1 MKLGIDVAREIT
13 AGRGAIGP
21 NAVGYGV
28 SVPARRRLGPSASAP
43 TGGRSDCRSFYG
55 SRVIRTKFSSREV
68 HSFRTVSLVEPSPR
82 EVLFAV
88 GPLAVIDASTL
99 ARLLRL
105 SWVDYPDFVT
115 KRDGL
120 RVG

>member
-1 MKLGIDVAREIT
+1 M
-13 AGRGAIGP
+13 
-21 NAVGYGV
+21 
-28 SVPARRRLGPSASAP
+28 
-43 TGGRSDCRSFYG
+43 
-55 SRVIRTKFSSREV
+55 
-68 HSFRTVSLVEPSPR
+68 SPP